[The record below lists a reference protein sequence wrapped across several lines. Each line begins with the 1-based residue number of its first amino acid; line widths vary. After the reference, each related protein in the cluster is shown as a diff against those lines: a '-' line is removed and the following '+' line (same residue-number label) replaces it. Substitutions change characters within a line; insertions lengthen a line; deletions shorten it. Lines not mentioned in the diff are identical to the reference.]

1 MRVKAGSYE
10 VGSAGV
16 LTVKS
21 DDQTT
26 VLSPYA
32 WLRIAHDNDEP
43 PLSPVG
49 GSRYRGR
56 GYIYDGSVV
65 GGLSATAPP
74 QWGRSSTDPG

>member
-32 WLRIAHDNDEP
+32 WLRIAHDNEEP

-49 GSRYRGR
+49 G
-56 GYIYDGSVV
+56 
-65 GGLSATAPP
+65 
-74 QWGRSSTDPG
+74 